1 MTSEPDWGEQARR
14 LAETLRA
21 VVGEVP
27 ADGAGECRWCPHCQ
41 LAAVVRGE
49 RPEVTAALADVL
61 ASATV
66 ALRAFAAAVPEP
78 GRGTPPDAGGGAGS
92 GARPETGEGDP
103 GRSTEPDPGPRG
115 DDEEPAPEPI
125 PAPAVQRIEI
135 V

>member
-1 MTSEPDWGEQARR
+1 MTSEPDWAEQARR

-27 ADGAGECRWCPHCQ
+27 ADGGGECRWCPHCQ

-78 GRGTPPDAGGGAGS
+78 GRGTPPDAGGPPPGERPGTGDPAPS
-92 GARPETGEGDP
+92 TQPVPGARDDG
-103 GRSTEPDPGPRG
+103 
-115 DDEEPAPEPI
+115 DEEPVTDAV